1 MKFVLA
7 SVGSAG
13 DVHPYLA
20 IGHALRARGH
30 EVAFFCNTEHQVAIE
45 AAGLEFLPAGD
56 GLRYNEALS
65 NPDLWHPV
73 KGMGVLWRTLL
84 APSMEPLYKVL
95 ASLYRADSTL
105 HGSGSTLRGSGSTLR
120 VLAGPQMLGA
130 RLAQVHLGLHLTSL
144 YTSPAA
150 LRSAQAPITIAHTHW
165 PVGTPSWLLRWVW
178 SMVDRYK
185 LEPMARP
192 GLQRLCAQLG
202 IAEPA
207 IDQSLFG
214 QWMHSPERA
223 ITLYPEWFAPR
234 KPDLPKQLVYGSFAQ
249 YNLDKQSDLPADM
262 QDFLNTKN
270 AGSVASV
277 GSADSAPVAIMFGTA
292 MAHAG
297 KQFAIW
303 QEALAQL
310 GMRGIFLS
318 QHTAQLPVQ
327 RAAHI
332 LYASYAPFSALLPRC
347 AALVHHGGIGS
358 CAQALTAGIP
368 QIIQPCAH
376 DQFENAR
383 CVQALG
389 AGLRLNRDAAVA
401 ATKAALMQALQPA
414 NVQAAKRLSQRF
426 DTDSLTQLCIEL
438 ESVS

>member
-30 EVAFFCNTEHQVAIE
+30 EVAFFCNTEHQGAIE
-45 AAGLEFLPAGD
+45 AAGLEFLPAGN
-56 GLRYNEALS
+56 GVRYSEAIS

-73 KGMGVLWRTLL
+73 KGMGVLWRNLL

-95 ASLYRADSTL
+95 ASL
-105 HGSGSTLRGSGSTLR
+105 HGAKSTLR

-130 RLAQVHLGLHLTSL
+130 RLAQLQLGLHLTSL

-150 LRSAQAPITIAHTHW
+150 LRSAQAPISIAHTHW
-165 PVGTPSWLLRWVW
+165 PAGTPKWLLRCVW
-178 SMVDRYK
+178 RLVDRYK

-192 GLQRLCAQLG
+192 GLQRLCARLG
-202 IAEPA
+202 IAEPTRE
-207 IDQSLFG
+207 QSLFG

-234 KPDLPKQLVYGSFAQ
+234 KPDLPKQLIYGSFAQ
-249 YNLDKQSDLPADM
+249 YNLDYQTDLPADM
-262 QDFLNTKN
+262 QDFLNARST
-270 AGSVASV
+270 GSTGSMGNV
-277 GSADSAPVAIMFGTA
+277 GNAPVAIMFGTA

-297 KQFAIW
+297 KQFSIW

-318 QHTAQLPVQ
+318 QHTAQLPAQ

-332 LYASYAPFSALLPRC
+332 LYARYAPFSALLPRC

-358 CAQALTAGIP
+358 CAQALAAGIP

-389 AGLRLNRDAAVA
+389 AGQRLKRDASIANA
-401 ATKAALMQALQPA
+401 KAALMQVLQPV
-414 NVQAAKRLSQRF
+414 NVQAAKQLAQRF
-426 DTDSLTQLCIEL
+426 DANSLTQLCTEL
-438 ESVS
+438 ERAP